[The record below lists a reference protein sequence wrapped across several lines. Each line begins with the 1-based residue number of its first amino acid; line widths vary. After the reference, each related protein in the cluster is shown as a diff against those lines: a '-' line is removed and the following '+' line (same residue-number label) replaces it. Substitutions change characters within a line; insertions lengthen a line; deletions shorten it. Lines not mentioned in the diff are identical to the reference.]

1 MEAMLERLLT
11 VDLPAVPE
19 SAPLAR
25 GAVLE
30 ALAGVAVDR
39 DAVGVVVSEAVAN
52 AIMHAYRDQE
62 EPGRVRVSVG
72 VGAESLELAVDDD
85 GLGMSPRVDSP
96 GAGLGVPLMAGFA
109 DEVTVECSHGTRVRA
124 RFLLFGPA
132 GPHGRPVRR
141 HASGPA
147 GRGSFATAG

>member
-1 MEAMLERLLT
+1 MEVATMEPLLA

-25 GAVLE
+25 GAVME
-30 ALAGVAVDR
+30 ALEGVAVDR

-52 AIMHAYRDQE
+52 AIMHAYRDRE
-62 EPGRVRVSVG
+62 EPGRVRVSVDVDG
-72 VGAESLELAVDDD
+72 ESLELAVSDD
-85 GLGMSPRVDSP
+85 GLGMAPRLDSP

-109 DEVTVECSHGTRVRA
+109 DEVTVDCSHGTRVRA
-124 RFLLFGPA
+124 RFVLFGPA

-141 HASGPA
+141 HASP
-147 GRGSFATAG
+147 RRRRFAR

>member
-1 MEAMLERLLT
+1 MRARSRGVDRARSGNRECMEVATLDPLLA

-25 GAVLE
+25 GAVME

-62 EPGRVRVSVG
+62 TPGRVRVSLG
-72 VGAESLELAVDDD
+72 VGEDSLELAIADD
-85 GLGMSPRVDSP
+85 GLGMAP
-96 GAGLGVPLMAGFA
+96 
-109 DEVTVECSHGTRVRA
+109 
-124 RFLLFGPA
+124 
-132 GPHGRPVRR
+132 
-141 HASGPA
+141 
-147 GRGSFATAG
+147 

>member
-1 MEAMLERLLT
+1 MEVATLESLLA

-25 GAVLE
+25 GAVME
-30 ALAGVAVDR
+30 ALTGVAVDR

-52 AIMHAYRDQE
+52 AIMHAYRDRV

-72 VGAESLELAVDDD
+72 VDGESLELAVSDD
-85 GLGMSPRVDSP
+85 GLGMSPRPDSP

-109 DEVTVECSHGTRVRA
+109 DEVTVECTHGTRVRA

-132 GPHGRPVRR
+132 GPPGRPVPR
-141 HASGPA
+141 HASA
-147 GRGSFATAG
+147 RRGRFTH

>member
-1 MEAMLERLLT
+1 MEVATLESLLA

-25 GAVLE
+25 GAVME
-30 ALAGVAVDR
+30 ALAGLAVDR

-52 AIMHAYRDQE
+52 AIMHAYRDQG

-72 VGAESLELAVDDD
+72 LDDERLELDVSDD
-85 GLGMSPRVDSP
+85 GQGMYARDDSP

-109 DEVTVECSHGTRVRA
+109 D
-124 RFLLFGPA
+124 
-132 GPHGRPVRR
+132 
-141 HASGPA
+141 
-147 GRGSFATAG
+147 